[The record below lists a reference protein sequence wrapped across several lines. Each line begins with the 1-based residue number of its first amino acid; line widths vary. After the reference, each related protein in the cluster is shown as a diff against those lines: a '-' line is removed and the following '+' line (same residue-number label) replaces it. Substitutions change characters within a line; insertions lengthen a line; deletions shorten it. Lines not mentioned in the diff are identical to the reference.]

1 MIYEGNY
8 PSKCQYQFHP
18 HQHQEFSIFL
28 MGSNQPILSVVMFWQ
43 IEDDVGTRLNMFD
56 LLGVAPEF
64 IIRLTIEKKMRPRL
78 GSNQQ
83 PLD

>member
-1 MIYEGNY
+1 
-8 PSKCQYQFHP
+8 
-18 HQHQEFSIFL
+18 
-28 MGSNQPILSVVMFWQ
+28 MGLNQPILSVVMFWQ

-56 LLGVAPEF
+56 LLGVAPEY
-64 IIRLTIEKKMRPRL
+64 IIKLTTLKKKRPRL